1 MLPKRRESP
10 LPLTKPNN
18 TSVFLA
24 AAIKYAA
31 PLILRLSMERE
42 LKLDVHF
49 SQIKQWT

>member
-1 MLPKRRESP
+1 MLPKRREPP

-24 AAIKYAA
+24 ADLKYAA
-31 PLILRLSMERE
+31 PPPFILRLSMERE

-49 SQIKQWT
+49 SQIKQ